1 MTSTFLFLDEMV
13 QRSIRSVSKGLVAG
27 VITELREPLE
37 GREKKINERT
47 KLWEEAL
54 IVEEKRGR
62 RHEAGRVVQ
71 EK

>member
-1 MTSTFLFLDEMV
+1 M
-13 QRSIRSVSKGLVAG
+13 
-27 VITELREPLE
+27 REPLE

-54 IVEEKRGR
+54 IVVEKRGT